1 MSAPV
6 EMSEPLSVRPK
17 QNWVLSPVAD
27 LLFIIGTPLLAF
39 AWAAVVFI
47 NFGTAMVVSIFVV
60 FNVAHHMPTFIR
72 IYGDRD
78 LLARF
83 RWSLLLGPVL
93 PFSMAML
100 AVYYVI
106 RADYPINNVMCLGL
120 ILTVWDPWHF
130 FMQHYGFMRIYDVNN
145 RAPRKLAS
153 RMDMVLCASW
163 FLLVMLGAVHWMP
176 DLLYD
181 IQCNHGIPLLHLFDS
196 GVYEALQRVVLAA
209 VVVSSVAYLVYL
221 RWCAVQ
227 GFFIS
232 WAKLLLFVITF
243 GVMYLTYMPNAIVQ
257 RFLPGWSFPLGFAA
271 LGMVHVSQYL
281 AIVWKYNRSLAA
293 DEEHARP
300 GLFRKIFARGGLMV
314 VFGYVAFCLAYGF
327 VLSRADAA
335 DPEVIGP
342 VGDAPDRFGTVLP
355 LVAVEWS
362 KWIVGILIA
371 LSFTSTLLHYY
382 YDGFI
387 WKVRNKEN
395 QRYLAMRE
403 GVGADSLHSTSWW
416 DTDRKS
422 PVMLTILK
430 QALYFG
436 VPILLV
442 TISYWLVKQDPLS
455 EPTEQIKQAVEL
467 RERGLVDQSV
477 QEATLAIAG
486 IEKQLDIER
495 QMIEI
500 RPRALHFTYVAD
512 LIYMKS
518 LTTNRLILG
527 TDRASGAEAQARHR
541 RAVSEAIDALEKA
554 LVSPGPFG
562 HRRNPD
568 MQREDVESLL
578 TSHRREIDTIDNR

>member
-1 MSAPV
+1 MSAAAEV
-6 EMSEPLSVRPK
+6 SDRLVARPK
-17 QNWVLSPVAD
+17 QNWVINPISD

-47 NFGTAMVVSIFVV
+47 NFGTAMVISIFIV
-60 FNVAHHMPTFIR
+60 FNVAHHLPTFIR

-100 AVYYVI
+100 AVCFVI
-106 RADYPINNVMCLGL
+106 RSDYPINNVMCLGL

-130 FMQHYGFMRIYDVNN
+130 FMQHYGFMRIYDGNN

-153 RMDMVLCASW
+153 RMDMILCASW

-181 IQCNHGIPLLHLFDS
+181 IQCNHGIPLLQLFDS
-196 GVYEALQRVVLAA
+196 GVYETLQQVVLAA

-232 WAKLLLFVITF
+232 WAKLLLFAITF
-243 GVMYLTYMPNAIVQ
+243 GVMYLTYIPNALVE
-257 RFLPGWSFPLGFAA
+257 RFLPGWTFPVGFAA

-281 AIVWKYNRSLAA
+281 AIVWKYNRSLAT
-293 DEEHARP
+293 DQENSRP
-300 GLFRKIFARGGLMV
+300 GLFRTSFARGGLMV
-314 VFGYVAFCLAYGF
+314 VLCYVACCLAYGF
-327 VLSRADAA
+327 ILS
-335 DPEVIGP
+335 PY
-342 VGDAPDRFGTVLP
+342 RFGTLLP
-355 LVAVEWS
+355 PESVEWS
-362 KWIVGILIA
+362 QWIVGTLIA

-395 QRYLAMRE
+395 QRHLAMQQ
-403 GVGADSLHSTSWW
+403 GSGADPHSTSWW
-416 DTDRKS
+416 ETHRSS
-422 PVMLTILK
+422 PVLSTFMR
-430 QALYFG
+430 QGLYFG
-436 VPILLV
+436 LPILVV
-442 TISYWLVKQDPLS
+442 TISYWMVRQDPLS
-455 EPTEQIKQAVEL
+455 EPDDQIQQAIEL
-467 RERGLVDQSV
+467 QARGLVDQGV
-477 QEATLAIAG
+477 REARLAIAG

-495 QMIEI
+495 QMIGI

-512 LIYMKS
+512 LVYMKS
-518 LTTNRLILG
+518 LATNRLILQ
-527 TDRASGAEAQARHR
+527 TDPATDAEARTRHR
-541 RAVSEAIDALEKA
+541 RAVSEAIAALEQA
-554 LVSPGPFG
+554 LASPGPFG

-568 MQREDVESLL
+568 MRREDVESLL
-578 TSHRREIDTIDNR
+578 GSRRQEIGEIDR